1 MTDPRREAAETLAL
15 QALGWMA
22 GEDGVLTAFL
32 AASGAAPEDLSAR
45 ALEPGFLASV
55 LDFLLTDD
63 AWVMAFC
70 DAAGLR
76 YEQPMQ
82 AAMVLGGARHRHW
95 T

>member
-22 GEDGVLTAFL
+22 GEEGVLTAFL
-32 AASGAAPEDLSAR
+32 AASGAAPEDLRAR
-45 ALEPGFLASV
+45 ALEPGFLGSV

-63 AWVMAFC
+63 AWVVAFC

>member
-1 MTDPRREAAETLAL
+1 MTDARKEAAETLAL

-22 GEDGVLTAFL
+22 GEEGVLMAFL
-32 AASGAAPEDLSAR
+32 AASGAAPEELRAR

-70 DAAGLR
+70 DAAGRR
-76 YEQPMQ
+76 YDEPMQ
-82 AAMVLGGARHRHW
+82 AALVLGGARHRHW

>member
-22 GEDGVLTAFL
+22 GEEGVLTAFL
-32 AASGAAPEDLSAR
+32 AASGAAPEDLRAR
-45 ALEPGFLASV
+45 ALEPGFLGSV

-82 AAMVLGGARHRHW
+82 AALVLGGARHRHW

>member
-1 MTDPRREAAETLAL
+1 MTDARKDAAEAIAL
-15 QALGWMA
+15 HALGWMA
-22 GEDGVLTAFL
+22 GNAPVLEAFL
-32 AASGAAPEDLSAR
+32 GATGAAPEDLRAR
-45 ALEPGFLASV
+45 AMEPGFLSSV

-63 AWVMAFC
+63 AWVVAFC

-76 YEQPMQ
+76 YEEPMQ

>member
-1 MTDPRREAAETLAL
+1 MTDARREAAETLAL
-15 QALGWMA
+15 RALGWMA
-22 GEDGVLTAFL
+22 GNEPVLMAFL
-32 AASGAAPEDLSAR
+32 AASGAAPEDLRAR

-63 AWVMAFC
+63 AWVMEFC

-76 YEQPMQ
+76 YEEPMQ